1 MPTPKKPAK
10 PKKAA
15 PKKEAPKKVAPKS
28 FPELKAQFFA
38 DIAANPSDQV
48 AIKAKY
54 MKDRKALRKAKIAAN
69 K

>member
-28 FPELKAQFFA
+28 FPELKAQFLA
-38 DIAANPSDQV
+38 DIAANPSGHE
-48 AIKAKY
+48 AI
-54 MKDRKALRKAKIAAN
+54 
-69 K
+69 

>member
-10 PKKAA
+10 PKKAT

-28 FPELKAQFFA
+28 FPELKAQFLA
-38 DIAANPSDQV
+38 DIAANPSGHE
-48 AIKAKY
+48 AIKAQY
-54 MKDRKALRKAKIAAN
+54 IKDRKALRKAKIAAN